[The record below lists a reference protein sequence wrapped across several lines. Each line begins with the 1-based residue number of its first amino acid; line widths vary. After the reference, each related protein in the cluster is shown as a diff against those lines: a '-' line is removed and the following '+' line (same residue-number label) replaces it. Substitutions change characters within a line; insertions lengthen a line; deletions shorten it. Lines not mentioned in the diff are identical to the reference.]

1 MATFGDLERRRLRSY
16 LADIQFEMAL
26 SASCIYGQDG
36 LTNNLDG
43 IVVLGDRGQERARKL
58 QAVFPKVKAGERPSS

>member
-1 MATFGDLERRRLRSY
+1 MT
-16 LADIQFEMAL
+16 L

-58 QAVFPKVKAGERPSS
+58 QAVSAKVKAGERPSS